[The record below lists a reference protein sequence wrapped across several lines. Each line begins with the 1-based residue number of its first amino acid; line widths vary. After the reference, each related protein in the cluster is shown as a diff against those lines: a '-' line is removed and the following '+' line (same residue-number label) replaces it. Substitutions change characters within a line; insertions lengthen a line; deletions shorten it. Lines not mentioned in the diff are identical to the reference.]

1 MSIFDALK
9 RLEIYLQTISEMT
22 MDDYDENAIIAMI
35 DLVCDVNE
43 RGSNDDKN
51 VAILYLYDILNTDAG
66 IIFTTV
72 HKSFAQ
78 MAVNQAKSF
87 LSRIGNS
94 KDEVFLA
101 IKHSI
106 MSWFKRSEDML
117 RSHGIDY
124 SLPVCVTDGSENM
137 VGLTRE
143 LDEFIRYERNME
155 DDYEDDDNYEEEEEY
170 YDDYYNENHD
180 LDDHDYDED
189 DDLDDDVHHE
199 DDEEYQQYVQNI
211 NNINNYETKIAMAQ
225 LAESKKYE
233 NDPFYQAAL
242 TAIKENSK
250 QLAESKQETE
260 TRQINVLRDI
270 VRREIEASSDFEL
283 DKFFRCD
290 YKVAMRLTGSKVN
303 DYITKKIG
311 ANVSVKYSDENND
324 VIIYVFD
331 GTSNHDFAF
340 NINIRQMIE
349 ELKKEI
355 RKDTSQA
362 LYDVGYCKDVAGLI
376 SEFVC

>member
-1 MSIFDALK
+1 MSMFDALK
-9 RLEIYLQTISEMT
+9 RLEIYLQTISDMT

-43 RGSNDDKN
+43 RGSNDNKN
-51 VAILYLYDILNTDAG
+51 MAILYVYELLNTDAG

-106 MSWFKRSEDML
+106 MSWFNRSEDML

-124 SLPVCVTDGSENM
+124 SLPVCDTDGSDN
-137 VGLTRE
+137 VIDLTRE

-155 DDYEDDDNYEEEEEY
+155 EDYDNDEEEDEY
-170 YDDYYNENHD
+170 YDDYDNENH
-180 LDDHDYDED
+180 
-189 DDLDDDVHHE
+189 DLDDDVHHE
-199 DDEEYQQYVQNI
+199 DDEEYVQYVQNI
-211 NNINNYETKIAMAQ
+211 NNINNYETKIVMAQ

-242 TAIKENSK
+242 TAMKENSK
-250 QLAESKQETE
+250 QLEESKQKTE

-270 VRREIEASSDFEL
+270 IRREIEASSDFEL

-290 YKVAMRLTGSKVN
+290 YKVAMRLTGSKIN

-331 GTSNHDFAF
+331 GTSNHEFAF

>member
-1 MSIFDALK
+1 MSMFDALK
-9 RLEIYLQTISEMT
+9 RLEIYLEIISDMSIDE
-22 MDDYDENAIIAMI
+22 YDENAIIAMI
-35 DLVCDVNE
+35 NLVCDVNE
-43 RGSNDDKN
+43 RGAVDQKN
-51 VAILYLYDILNTDAG
+51 MAILYLYELLNTDAG
-66 IIFTTV
+66 IIFTTA

-106 MSWFKRSEDML
+106 MSWFNRSEDML

-124 SLPVCVTDGSENM
+124 SLPVCDTDGSDN
-137 VGLTRE
+137 VIDLTRE
-143 LDEFIRYERNME
+143 LDDFIRYERNME
-155 DDYEDDDNYEEEEEY
+155 DEYDNNDEEEDEY
-170 YDDYYNENHD
+170 YDDYDNENHD

-189 DDLDDDVHHE
+189 ADE

-211 NNINNYETKIAMAQ
+211 NNINNYETKIVMAQ

-250 QLAESKQETE
+250 HLEESKQETE

-270 VRREIEASSDFEL
+270 IRREIEASSDFEL

-311 ANVSVKYSDENND
+311 ANVSVKYSEENND
-324 VIIYVFD
+324 VFVYVFD
-331 GTSNHDFAF
+331 GTSNHEFAF
-340 NINIRQMIE
+340 NINIKHMIE

-362 LYDVGYCKDVAGLI
+362 LYDVGYCRDIAGLI
-376 SEFVC
+376 SQYVC